1 MFDTDFAIQK
11 IIADAG
17 IPEQQARSFVRM
29 VVDAQLELATKRDLQ
44 DLERNLKK
52 EIDVFRIEMSLIEK
66 TLSLKIMGLYA
77 FIAIVASGV
86 AKLVFL
92 P

>member
-1 MFDTDFAIQK
+1 
-11 IIADAG
+11 
-17 IPEQQARSFVRM
+17 
-29 VVDAQLELATKRDLQ
+29 
-44 DLERNLKK
+44 
-52 EIDVFRIEMSLIEK
+52 MSLIEK

>member
-66 TLSLKIMGLYA
+66 TLSLKIMGL
-77 FIAIVASGV
+77 
-86 AKLVFL
+86 
-92 P
+92 

>member
-29 VVDAQLELATKRDLQ
+29 
-44 DLERNLKK
+44 
-52 EIDVFRIEMSLIEK
+52 
-66 TLSLKIMGLYA
+66 
-77 FIAIVASGV
+77 ASGV